1 MICCVCVVA
10 LYFSPFPQDGG
21 SLLLPA
27 AESGNMEVFDWLVY
41 KYKLSPD
48 QWSEVSH

>member
-1 MICCVCVVA
+1 MAVMCCVCV
-10 LYFSPFPQDGG
+10 LLPYIPQDGG

-27 AESGNMEVFDWLVY
+27 AESGSTEVFDWLVHR
-41 KYKLSPD
+41 YKLSPD